1 MTMKAVLVGCG
12 AMSQTWLGA
21 VAQIDGLAIVGLA
34 DLDLS
39 RAQAV
44 ATRHGLSDV
53 IFASDLGELLDRTRP
68 DMVFDLVV
76 PAARHAVVS
85 TALAAGCHVLSEKPM
100 AETLDQARDLNA
112 RAAAASRLHAVVQNR
127 RYLPSVRRIAA
138 AVASGVIGDI
148 TSVHAD
154 FFLAPHFGGFRE
166 EMPHVLLMDMAIH
179 AFDAVRCMTR
189 QPARNVYCREW
200 DPVNSWYRQGSSAI
214 AIFELGNGA
223 LFTYRGSWC
232 AAGEGT
238 SWECAWRLVGT
249 RGTLT
254 WDGHDQLRAETTT
267 SQRTDLFDDLV
278 AAPLDKLEAP
288 GRIGGHLGVLQDFV
302 AAVRGGPAPETRG
315 TDNIQSLA
323 MTLGAIASARAG
335 RQIDIVI

>member
-112 RAAAASRLHAVVQNR
+112 RAAAASRR
-127 RYLPSVRRIAA
+127 
-138 AVASGVIGDI
+138 
-148 TSVHAD
+148 
-154 FFLAPHFGGFRE
+154 
-166 EMPHVLLMDMAIH
+166 
-179 AFDAVRCMTR
+179 
-189 QPARNVYCREW
+189 
-200 DPVNSWYRQGSSAI
+200 
-214 AIFELGNGA
+214 
-223 LFTYRGSWC
+223 
-232 AAGEGT
+232 
-238 SWECAWRLVGT
+238 
-249 RGTLT
+249 
-254 WDGHDQLRAETTT
+254 RAEPALLAE
-267 SQRTDLFDDLV
+267 R
-278 AAPLDKLEAP
+278 AAHRS
-288 GRIGGHLGVLQDFV
+288 GRCFRRD
-302 AAVRGGPAPETRG
+302 R
-315 TDNIQSLA
+315 
-323 MTLGAIASARAG
+323 
-335 RQIDIVI
+335 